1 MLGMDMTPENMLK
14 EGRLD
19 EALQGL
25 TAQVRGNPADAKAR
39 VFLFQLLS
47 LLGQW
52 ERAQTQLKV
61 SGELDANNAL
71 MVGAYS
77 RALQGELERQAVM
90 GGTHSPLVIGEP
102 AQWLALLLQSLKLMG
117 QGQHAQAL
125 PLREQAFEQ
134 AEAVSG
140 DIDGEPFEWIAD
152 ADPRFGP
159 CLEIIVN
166 GGYSWVPFSRIQRL
180 AFDEPTDLRD
190 KVWTPVQVT
199 WTNGGEAVGFV
210 PCRYPGSERAQDSE
224 LVLARK
230 TEWVDLG
237 EDCYVGSGQRMLATD
252 AGEYPLLD
260 IRTITFHTA

>member
-1 MLGMDMTPENMLK
+1 MTPENMLK

-61 SGELDANNAL
+61 SGELDTGNTL

-77 RALQGELERQAVM
+77 RALQGELERHAVM
-90 GGTHSPLVIGEP
+90 SGTRSPLVIGEP

-117 QGQHAQAL
+117 EERYAQAL
-125 PLREQAFEQ
+125 PLREQAFEA

-140 DIDGEPFEWIAD
+140 TIDGERFEWIAD

-159 CLEIIVN
+159 CLEVIVN
-166 GGYSWVPFSRIQRL
+166 GGYSWVPFGRIREL
-180 AFDEPTDLRD
+180 KFDAPTDLRD
-190 KVWTPVQVT
+190 KVWAPVQII
-199 WTNGGEAVGFV
+199 WSNGGESVGFV
-210 PCRYPGSERAQDSE
+210 PCRYPGSERAQDSDV
-224 LVLARK
+224 VLARK
-230 TEWVDLG
+230 TEWIDLG
-237 EDCYVGSGQRMLATD
+237 DDCHVGSGQRMLATD
-252 AGEYPLLD
+252 AGEYSLLD
-260 IRTITFHTA
+260 VRSITFDA

>member
-1 MLGMDMTPENMLK
+1 MTPENMLK

-25 TAQVRGNPADAKAR
+25 TAQVRGNPADARAR

-47 LLGQW
+47 VLGQW

-61 SGELDANNAL
+61 SAELDAGNTL

-77 RALQGELERQAVM
+77 RALQGELERAAVM
-90 GGTHSPLVIGEP
+90 SGTRSPLVIGEP

-117 QGQHAQAL
+117 EGRHAQAL

-140 DIDGEPFEWIAD
+140 TINGAPFEWIAD

-159 CLEIIVN
+159 CLEVIVN
-166 GGYSWVPFSRIQRL
+166 GGYSWVPFARIREL
-180 AFDEPTDLRD
+180 TFEPPTDLRD
-190 KVWTPVQVT
+190 KVWAPVQII
-199 WTNGGEAVGFV
+199 WNNGGESVGFV

-224 LVLARK
+224 VVLARK
-230 TEWVDLG
+230 TEWIDLG
-237 EDCYVGSGQRMLATD
+237 DDCFVGSGQRMLATD

-260 IRTITFHTA
+260 IRTISFET